1 MTSKHIKITWAS
13 LTVLLSLLVGMG
25 ISVSKDGT
33 SLTILSSTLPL
44 GSEGVNALA
53 FTFMMGFIKWAN
65 PILYL
70 FVGIT
75 IMDDHTQA
83 HKLLQRYIGFFK
95 GLWISLK
102 EGLFYTQLL
111 LLPLFIFALRF
122 FPTDDFY
129 ELLIT
134 NGVCFLIGIQY
145 LLWYTILARVVK
157 HSGLSIFLVL
167 LLAELSL
174 RGGFLVDF
182 GEQIGLKADTVHLL
196 SLLLPALP
204 ILFVSMDIFNST
216 TSAIALGA
224 PLLLAL
230 LALFIPKIN

>member
-1 MTSKHIKITWAS
+1 
-13 LTVLLSLLVGMG
+13 MG
-25 ISVSKDGT
+25 ISVSQDGT
-33 SLTILSSTLPL
+33 SLSILSSTVPL

-83 HKLLQRYIGFFK
+83 HKLLQRYVGFFK

-122 FPTDDFY
+122 FPTDDLH

-145 LLWYTILARVVK
+145 LLWYTFLARVVK

-182 GEQIGLKADTVHLL
+182 GEQMGLKADTVHFL

-204 ILFVSMDIFNST
+204 ILFVSMDIFNGT